1 MAQTTRFLMAKND
14 KADAFVTEITPR
26 SQDFSRWY
34 LDVVRR
40 AELADYSPVKGC
52 MVIRPYGY
60 AIWELIQQAFDSEFK
75 RTGHVNAYFPL
86 FIPESLLMKE
96 AEHVEGFAPQVAYV
110 TRAGAEELE
119 EKLVVRP
126 TSEAIIGTMYAKWV
140 QSWRDL
146 PILIN
151 QWANVV
157 RWEKVTRP
165 FLRTTEF
172 LWQEGHTAHETHEE
186 AEAETLMILDLY
198 ADVSERVLAMPVI
211 KGQKS
216 ESEKFAGAL
225 RTYSIEA
232 LMGDGRAL
240 QAGTSHN
247 LGQNFAKAFDIT
259 FQARDKTVQHVWG
272 TSWGVSTRLVGGV
285 IMTHGDDSGLVLP
298 PLVAPYQVVVVPI
311 GRENWRETVLPSAK
325 AIQQQLVAAGVRVTL
340 DERDERPGWKFAEWE
355 MRGVPLRLEIGPKDI
370 EKSQVLIARRD
381 TREKLGVPMDGLV
394 DRVRGLLD
402 EIQQNLFER
411 AAQYRREHT
420 QRVATY
426 DEFRQVMEGRP
437 GFVMAPW
444 CGSTV
449 CEAQIKTDTQAT
461 IRSMPIGGATPAGT
475 CIRCDAPAIAEA
487 WFAKAY

>member
-1 MAQTTRFLMAKND
+1 MAKKPD
-14 KADAFVTEITPR
+14 ADAFVTEITPR

-60 AIWELIQQAFDSEFK
+60 AIWELIQQAFDREFK

-86 FIPESLLMKE
+86 FIPEGLLNKE

-110 TRAGAEELE
+110 THGGGEELE
-119 EKLVVRP
+119 ERLVVRP
-126 TSEAIIGTMYAKWV
+126 TSEAIFGTMYAKWV

-172 LWQEGHTAHETHEE
+172 LWQEGHTAHETHDE

-198 ADVSERVLAMPVI
+198 ASLAESVLAMPVV
-211 KGQKS
+211 KGLKS

-259 FQARDKTVQHVWG
+259 FQARDKSVQHVWG
-272 TSWGVSTRLVGGV
+272 TSWGVSTRLIGGV

-298 PLVAPYQVVVVPI
+298 PAVAPYQIVIVPI
-311 GRENWRETVLPSAK
+311 GRDNWRETVLPRALE
-325 AIQQQLVAAGVRVTL
+325 IRRELEAAGFRVTL

-355 MRGVPLRLEIGPKDI
+355 LRGVPLRLEIGPRDI

-381 TREKLGVPMDGLV
+381 TREKLGVPMDVLAI
-394 DRVRGLLD
+394 RVRELLD
-402 EIQQNLFER
+402 DVQRTLLDR
-411 AAQYRREHT
+411 ALKFREDHT
-420 QRVATY
+420 QRVSGYEAMK
-426 DEFRQVMEGRP
+426 EILEGRP
-437 GFVMAPW
+437 GFVVAPW
-444 CGSTV
+444 CGSTA
-449 CEAQIKTDTQAT
+449 CEAQIKADTQAT
-461 IRSMPIGGATPAGT
+461 IRNMPIGGAAPSGDCVRCGQPAVA
-475 CIRCDAPAIAEA
+475 DA
-487 WFAKAY
+487 WFAKSY

>member
-1 MAQTTRFLMAKND
+1 MAKND
-14 KADAFVTEITPR
+14 KPDSFVTEITPR

-40 AELADYSPVKGC
+40 AELADYTPVKGC

-60 AIWELIQQAFDSEFK
+60 AIWELIQRAFDREFK

-86 FIPESLLMKE
+86 FIPESLLHKE

-110 TRAGAEELE
+110 THGGGEELE

-126 TSEAIIGTMYAKWV
+126 TSEAIFGTMYAKWI

-146 PILIN
+146 PMLMN

-172 LWQEGHTAHETHEE
+172 LWQEGHTAHETAEE

-198 ADVSERVLAMPVI
+198 ATICETVLAMPVV
-211 KGQKS
+211 KGIKS
-216 ESEKFAGAL
+216 ESEKFAGAA

-259 FQARDKTVQHVWG
+259 FQARDKSVQHIWG
-272 TSWGVSTRLVGGV
+272 TSWGVSTRLIGGV

-298 PLVAPYQVVVVPI
+298 PLIAPFQVVIVPI
-311 GRENWRETVLPSAK
+311 GRDNWRETVLPRAQEIRK
-325 AIQQQLVAAGVRVTL
+325 ELEAAGVRVTL
-340 DERDERPGWKFAEWE
+340 DEREERPGWKFAEWE
-355 MRGVPLRLEIGPKDI
+355 LRGVPLRLEIGPKDI

-394 DRVRGLLD
+394 ARVRELLTD
-402 EIQQNLFER
+402 VQRTLIER
-411 AAQYRREHT
+411 ARAFRDEHT
-420 QRVATY
+420 QRADAY
-426 DEFRQVMEGRP
+426 DEFKQAMDGRP
-437 GFVMAPW
+437 GFVIAGW
-444 CGSTV
+444 CGAAD

-461 IRSMPIGGATPAGT
+461 IRNMPIGAAPATGR
-475 CIRCDAPAIAEA
+475 CVRCDNPAIAEA
-487 WFAKAY
+487 WFAKSY

>member
-1 MAQTTRFLMAKND
+1 MPKKEQES
-14 KADAFVTEITPR
+14 FVTEITPR

-60 AIWELIQQAFDSEFK
+60 AIWEFIQQALDSRIK
-75 RTGHVNAYFPL
+75 ATGHVNAYFPL
-86 FIPESLLMKE
+86 FIPESLLNRE
-96 AEHVEGFAPQVAYV
+96 AAHVEGFSPQVAYV
-110 TRAGAEELE
+110 THGGGEELE

-126 TSEAIIGTMYAKWV
+126 TSEAIIGKMYSDWV

-172 LWQEGHTAHETHEE
+172 LWQEGHTAHETE
-186 AEAETLMILDLY
+186 AEAEEETLKILDLY
-198 ADVSERVLAMPVI
+198 ADVCESVLAVPVI
-211 KGQKS
+211 KGRKS

-259 FQARDKTVQHVWG
+259 FQARDKSVQYVWG
-272 TSWGVSTRLVGGV
+272 TSWGMTTRLVGAV

-298 PLVAPYQVVVVPI
+298 PAVAPYQVAIVPI
-311 GRENWRETVLPSAK
+311 GRDNWRETVLPRAK
-325 AIQQQLVAAGVRVTL
+325 DIQRELVTGGIRVTL

-355 MRGVPLRLEIGPKDI
+355 LRGVPLRLEIGPKDI
-370 EKSQVLIARRD
+370 EKASVLLARRD
-381 TREKLGVPMDGLV
+381 TREKLAVPMDGLV
-394 DRVRGLLD
+394 RRVQALLT
-402 EIQQNLFER
+402 EIQQNLLT
-411 AAQYRREHT
+411 AAVRFREEHT
-420 QRVATY
+420 QRAANY
-426 DEFRQVMEGRP
+426 DEFRQLMEGRP
-437 GFVMAPW
+437 GFVVAPW
-444 CGSTV
+444 CGSAA
-449 CEAQIKTDTQAT
+449 CEAHIKADTQAT
-461 IRSMPIGGATPAGT
+461 IRNMPIGAPIPGGD
-475 CIRCDAPAIAEA
+475 CVRGDAPAQAEA